1 MLYFYLFCSL
11 QDTFHIC
18 FYLFLLRYSL
28 FLLSDIII
36 DSFRCY
42 LYDPPIVKLS
52 SIHSSCRSD
61 RFVVYPPTFFA
72 LFICFCML
80 IYLIT
85 YTIVEFPEITSE
97 DTRDGCKTALLTH
110 SCPQGITS

>member
-61 RFVVYPPTFFA
+61 RFVVYPPPFFGW
-72 LFICFCML
+72 FICFCML
-80 IYLIT
+80 INLIT
-85 YTIVEFPEITSE
+85 CTIVEFPEITSE
-97 DTRDGCKTALLTH
+97 DTREGCKTALLTH
-110 SCPQGITS
+110 SSPQGITS